1 MANKL
6 GSWNLDE
13 FITFL
18 LIHASYADLEYSEE
32 ESKLIKKLLSEEDYK
47 EISDIYDDMGEY
59 KTLETILS
67 YRGIHF
73 PTVPQKQEMLGRMM
87 QLFEADGDFS
97 KLEKKLYSFFNKLL

>member
-6 GSWNLDE
+6 GSWNFDE

-32 ESKLIKKLLSEEDYK
+32 ESKIIKKLLSEEDYK
-47 EISDIYDDMGEY
+47 EISAIYDDMGEY

-73 PTVPQKQEMLGRMM
+73 PTIPQKKEMLGRMM
-87 QLFEADGDFS
+87 QLFNADGDFS
-97 KLEKKLYSFFNKLL
+97 KLEKKLYNFYNKLL

>member
-6 GSWNLDE
+6 GNWNLDE

-32 ESKLIKKLLSEEDYK
+32 EKSLIKNHLSEEDYK
-47 EISDIYDDMGEY
+47 EISAAYDDMGEY
-59 KTLETILS
+59 EITETILS
-67 YRGIHF
+67 YKGIHY
-73 PTVPQKQEMLGRMM
+73 PTVSQKQEVLGRMM

-97 KLEKKLYSFFNKLL
+97 KLEKKLHEFYNKLL